1 MLFSRVN
8 VARRLKPNRGP
19 SRLANNYPFEILK
32 WVLILLLALVTSD
45 LSAGSAPTIA
55 TASNFKSTMESLLQS
70 KALNLGKSKN
80 IYASSGKL
88 LAQITN
94 GAPIDVFLSAE
105 PIGEK
110 LDANLVV
117 EGSEFTYAYGQL
129 AFVSRSS
136 DENLPLDSAKNLTCL
151 TIANPKLA
159 PYGRAAIEVVKK
171 LEQQGWQFERII
183 QGQSVAQAFQ
193 FFDSGAC
200 DSALVAYAQVLA
212 GNQSAHHRVIPS
224 DWHAPIQQNAIFLK
238 RAENTP
244 GAKQFLE
251 FLQSDSARKI
261 IKDAGYLTDIE

>member
-1 MLFSRVN
+1 MQ
-8 VARRLKPNRGP
+8 LK
-19 SRLANNYPFEILK
+19 
-32 WVLILLLALVTSD
+32 LALIITTLLTS
-45 LSAGSAPTIA
+45 LCASGKPTIA
-55 TASNFKSTMESLLQS
+55 VASNFKSTMISVVSTQTAHQ
-70 KALNLGKSKN
+70 KQAKT

-129 AFVSRSS
+129 AFVSRSA
-136 DENLPLDSAKNLTCL
+136 DENLPLDSATSLTCL
-151 TIANPKLA
+151 AIANPKLA
-159 PYGRAAIEVVKK
+159 PYGRAAMEVITK
-171 LEQQGWQFERII
+171 LEQQGWRFERII
-183 QGQSVAQAFQ
+183 RGQSVAQAFQ

-212 GNQSAHHRVIPS
+212 NKQVTHHQLVPS
-224 DWHAPIQQNAIFLK
+224 EWHAPIQQNAVLLK
-238 RAENTP
+238 RAENMP

-251 FLQSDSARKI
+251 FLQSESARKI